1 MIDVGEFG
9 VQKLTRIY
17 FYGKFNDNC
26 LIGQTK
32 CCVLISICFKCCLQ
46 TCNFDLID
54 VTKITDSGPPIL
66 QPSTCF
72 RNLLLNLEVQSVASF
87 INNLL
92 KINFEQIAGVFP
104 SIFYHC

>member
-54 VTKITDSGPPIL
+54 VTKITVVVLPYYNHPLVLGI
-66 QPSTCF
+66 C
-72 RNLLLNLEVQSVASF
+72 
-87 INNLL
+87 
-92 KINFEQIAGVFP
+92 
-104 SIFYHC
+104 Y